1 MCQSKHIQSLLTF
14 GKKIIA
20 PCIKTWKENQTCL
33 FLMAQSIPS
42 IHMPPPP
49 PRHLPDIGHFVLE
62 KLQMPHGGAG
72 RSYNNCTVGLKNRVQ
87 IPHSGT
93 TPKLYFPVNK
103 LQIPYLWEISYNLLI
118 KRREAPYANHP

>member
-1 MCQSKHIQSLLTF
+1 MPEQTHSVFPHLLKKNNSTLHQEMERKPNLFVLNGSVNSKHT
-14 GKKIIA
+14 
-20 PCIKTWKENQTCL
+20 
-33 FLMAQSIPS
+33 
-42 IHMPPPP
+42 HPPPP
-49 PRHLPDIGHFVLE
+49 PPHLPDICHFILE

-72 RSYNNCTVGLKNRVQ
+72 CSYNNCTVGLKNRVQ

-103 LQIPYLWEISYNLLI
+103 LKIPYLWEISYNLLI